1 MGWTTRV
8 SAIVRRQLFVLSP
21 DTDIILQESLPLQ
34 LFQKV
39 QRTAA
44 AGYMRVGTEGWGG
57 GQNDTIFLCNQ

>member
-1 MGWTTRV
+1 MGWTTQV

-44 AGYMRVGTEGWGG
+44 AGYIRVGRGGLGG
-57 GQNDTIFLCNQ
+57 GAK